1 MLARRTKTFV
11 ENAYWQRTPGGGPG
25 SWRMLP
31 RSDSGEVPLDQQ
43 IREWVEQTGAI
54 IIHPGQLGMHTQWL
68 DPALALRCVSLGLT
82 VLYVERADYEQSKSQ
97 TTPGALPA
105 ADPDPD
111 RTYRDDANAA
121 CAPHEFGEAALAAGD
136 DAGRPSTR
144 RHREARSRQQCLRRI
159 YRSSSAVAT
168 ASSPAPPAILPWQR
182 AVADG

>member
-68 DPALALRCVSLGLT
+68 DPALTLRCVSLGLT
-82 VLYVERADYEQSKSQ
+82 VLYVERADYEQSKPQ

-111 RTYRDDANAA
+111 WTYRDDANAA
-121 CAPHEFGEAALAAGD
+121 CAPNEFGEAALAAGD
-136 DAGRPSTR
+136 DARATIDPVVV
-144 RHREARSRQQCLRRI
+144 REACGRDNSSDASQRH
-159 YRSSSAVAT
+159 YRSSK
-168 ASSPAPPAILPWQR
+168 R